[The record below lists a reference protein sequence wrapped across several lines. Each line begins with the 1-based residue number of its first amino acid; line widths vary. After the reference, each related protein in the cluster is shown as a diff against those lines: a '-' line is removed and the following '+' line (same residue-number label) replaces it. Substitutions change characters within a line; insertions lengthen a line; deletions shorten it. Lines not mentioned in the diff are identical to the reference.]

1 MSTTRIYQWQTS
13 VIDQCNQWQSFVCL
27 AYSVILLSTN
37 MAVRFSTSFSDN
49 AAPLTSHLL
58 KTVLYQLCT
67 LLCLIGTVTTGA
79 YAQTIMKLFLGSN
92 NLQPLT
98 IFVIFNYIIASS
110 TKQLFITVPLFP
122 PLQLWLLP
130 QALPL
135 RLWLQPDKQLNNS
148 FSQCSHWT
156 WNDGLIPQMSICVY
170 SIYIYIYVH

>member
-1 MSTTRIYQWQTS
+1 MRDDIDVNNKDLPMTNKCDRSMQSMTILRVLSVFRDFVVDKHGSSFFNVVFWQCCT
-13 VIDQCNQWQSFVCL
+13 
-27 AYSVILLSTN
+27 
-37 MAVRFSTSFSDN
+37 
-49 AAPLTSHLL
+49 PLTSHLL

-110 TKQLFITVPLFP
+110 AKQLFITVPLFP

-148 FSQCSHWT
+148 FIQCSHWT

-170 SIYIYIYVH
+170 SI